1 MARYLGYKKP
11 KDLKRTM
18 RHLTHYLGGHKWMFL
33 LVALLVLISTGANI
47 LGTYLLKPVIN
58 RFILPGDVKGLLTAV
73 AGMGILYLCGVA
85 ATFGYNQL
93 MVMTAQKVIKEIRH
107 DLFAHVQKLPL

>member
-18 RHLTHYLGGHKWMFL
+18 RHLMHYLGGHKWMFL

-73 AGMGILYLCGVA
+73 VGMGILYLCGGGDFWLQSAYGNDGTESDQGDSPRFVCPCTKA
-85 ATFGYNQL
+85 A
-93 MVMTAQKVIKEIRH
+93 
-107 DLFAHVQKLPL
+107 P

>member
-1 MARYLGYKKP
+1 
-11 KDLKRTM
+11 M
-18 RHLTHYLGGHKWMFL
+18 RHLMHYLGGHKWMFL

-73 AGMGILYLCGVA
+73 GGMGVLFLCGGGGGNA
-85 ATFGYNQL
+85 LLGDPW
-93 MVMTAQKVIKEIRH
+93 RRSP
-107 DLFAHVQKLPL
+107 PLN

>member
-18 RHLTHYLGGHKWMFL
+18 RHLMHYLGGHKWMFL

-47 LGTYLLKPVIN
+47 LGTYLLKPVRIQPVYPV
-58 RFILPGDVKGLLTAV
+58 RE
-73 AGMGILYLCGVA
+73 M
-85 ATFGYNQL
+85 
-93 MVMTAQKVIKEIRH
+93 
-107 DLFAHVQKLPL
+107 

>member
-1 MARYLGYKKP
+1 
-11 KDLKRTM
+11 M
-18 RHLTHYLGGHKWMFL
+18 RHLMHYLGGHKWMFL

-93 MVMTAQKVIKEIRH
+93 MVMTAQKVIKEIR
-107 DLFAHVQKLPL
+107 QICCPCTKSCPLNILMLTLMEN

>member
-47 LGTYLLKPVIN
+47 LGTVETGHQPVYPAGRCKRSSDGGGRN
-58 RFILPGDVKGLLTAV
+58 GDPLSVWSGGDFWLQSAYGNDGTESDQGDSPRFVCPCTK
-73 AGMGILYLCGVA
+73 A
-85 ATFGYNQL
+85 A
-93 MVMTAQKVIKEIRH
+93 
-107 DLFAHVQKLPL
+107 P